1 MKHLLFSTCIALCS
15 LFAVTSGIAQTPC
28 TDCPSGT
35 TVSTAPVDGSI
46 ILINQTFPGLST
58 CTFTVYV
65 RFDSNRCDGVLH
77 MNVEH
82 YMLQPTSFCQYSG
95 SVDCGLTKLM
105 VLKLITLHFNEPIL
119 FSTNWDCCTTVEL
132 DLSSMDPTDDCFS
145 NPSTPQQGQ
154 IGYLSSSC
162 GTAGCCRAIFTPI
175 GGGLVQ
181 YSVFE
186 STSGN
191 CPSLAFNTPFDFVLI
206 CDGVLTSFPVIQK
219 NYPCYQGCPL
229 GASGVFKDDLERGAI
244 EAVDGSAQVNVFP
257 NPASDQ
263 LNLTFAEGTPE
274 NSLVEVYDLQGK
286 RVIQTNVNQNGGQN
300 VSIGLSDLSTGTY
313 ILRITNKESVIHN
326 QTFEVIR

>member
-1 MKHLLFSTCIALCS
+1 M
-15 LFAVTSGIAQTPC
+15 
-28 TDCPSGT
+28 
-35 TVSTAPVDGSI
+35 
-46 ILINQTFPGLST
+46 
-58 CTFTVYV
+58 
-65 RFDSNRCDGVLH
+65 
-77 MNVEH
+77 
-82 YMLQPTSFCQYSG
+82 
-95 SVDCGLTKLM
+95 
-105 VLKLITLHFNEPIL
+105 
-119 FSTNWDCCTTVEL
+119 
-132 DLSSMDPTDDCFS
+132 
-145 NPSTPQQGQ
+145 
-154 IGYLSSSC
+154 
-162 GTAGCCRAIFTPI
+162 
-175 GGGLVQ
+175 Q